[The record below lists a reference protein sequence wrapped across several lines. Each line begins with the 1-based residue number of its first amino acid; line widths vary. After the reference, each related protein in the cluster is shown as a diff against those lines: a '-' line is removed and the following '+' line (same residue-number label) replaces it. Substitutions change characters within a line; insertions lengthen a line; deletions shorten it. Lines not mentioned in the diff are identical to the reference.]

1 MTSFQFLSRL
11 KLKNMKKTKVIV
23 VLVMSIFISSAFYSP
38 SNFTKA
44 VSYEGKLIRPK
55 GYSNIFMISKGKKHY
70 IPNIEIFNSYGYK
83 WEDVI
88 EVDQSVEHSYE
99 PVNLIK
105 TADSD
110 KVFYLSSYKKKFWFP
125 TSEIFLKAGYHS
137 VNEDVVIVNKTEL
150 DYYKT
155 ELDYYKTSKFVQGS
169 GKCSFDS
176 RTVFIL
182 TPFYTKRAIRNGE
195 IFSSYGY
202 DWRSV
207 VGIPCKIIELLPNTV
222 LVRAKDNYKVYKI
235 ENGAKRWI
243 INKDAFDRN
252 GFSFDQV
259 EEISALDLSLYPEG
273 NNIK

>member
-1 MTSFQFLSRL
+1 MI
-11 KLKNMKKTKVIV
+11 KNKIV
-23 VLVMSIFISSAFYSP
+23 VVLAISIFVFSAFYGLSD
-38 SNFTKA
+38 FAKA
-44 VSYEGKLIRPK
+44 VSYEGKLIRPS
-55 GYSNIFMISKGKKHY
+55 GYSNVFIISKGKKHY
-70 IPNIEIFNSYGYK
+70 IPDIEIFNSYGYK

-110 KVFYLSSYKKKFWFP
+110 KVFYLSSYNKKFWIP

-137 VNEDVVIVNKTEL
+137 VDEDVVIVN
-150 DYYKT
+150 KT

-207 VGIPCKIIELLPNTV
+207 VGIPCKIIELLPDTV
-222 LVRAKDNYKVYKI
+222 LVRAKNDYKVYNTKDGI
-235 ENGAKRWI
+235 KYWI
-243 INKDAFDRN
+243 VDRDAFDRN